1 MKKLYII
8 GAFTDDEKCLFGFH
22 RYSSP
27 INAEK
32 FFVKKLEKLGFK
44 VIFSAAEV
52 FGEYNDFESFSKY
65 ILNNG
70 KWVLSR
76 NLLKDFISREDE

>member
-8 GAFTDDEKCLFGFH
+8 GAYTDDENLLFGFH
-22 RYSSP
+22 EYSSP

-32 FFVKKLEKLGFK
+32 FFVKKLEKMGFK

-52 FGEYNDFESFSKY
+52 LGEFHDFESFSKY
-65 ILNNG
+65 ILDNG

-76 NLLKDFISREDE
+76 NLLKDFISRKDK